1 MNNPHEIS
9 VSIGHAVGTSRGH
22 MKVFVSKNIF
32 VSMVELPDGR
42 QEIAV
47 VRRTEDGEK
56 VITDSVPFSSM
67 GDILSHVEL
76 AQSLSQ
82 EPSWRL

>member
-22 MKVFVSKNIF
+22 MKVLVSKNIF
-32 VSMVELPDGR
+32 VSMVELPDR
-42 QEIAV
+42 TQEIAL

-56 VITDSVPFSSM
+56 VITDSIRFSNM
-67 GDILSHVEL
+67 GDILSHIEL
-76 AQSLSQ
+76 AQSLEQ
-82 EPSWRL
+82 